1 MGKVARDLRLDLTV
15 TLALVQMQAHPHRP
29 MISES
34 VFSCGFYCRELQK
47 DRLNGKELRGVI
59 SVLA

>member
-1 MGKVARDLRLDLTV
+1 MGKGARDLNLDLTV
-15 TLALVQMQAHPHRP
+15 TLALVQMQAHPLRQ

-34 VFSCGFYCRELQK
+34 GVSCGFYCRELQK
-47 DRLNGKELRGVI
+47 DRLHGKELRGVI